1 MRYGYEVGPNGESIA
16 TMTEEKSDDQTEEGK
31 MKLHRVSWDDKFGN
45 HDRWLPSKA
54 AAVSFRHKTQDVP
67 RTAMIAEVE
76 VPTTKTELIEWLNNG
91 FLATNME
98 SIEKFLG

>member
-31 MKLHRVSWDDKFGN
+31 MKLHRVSWDDKFGS
-45 HDRWLPSKA
+45 HEQWLPSKA
-54 AAVSFRHKTQDVP
+54 ATASFRYKTQDLP
-67 RTAMIAEVE
+67 RSPMITEVE
-76 VPTTKTELIEWLNNG
+76 VPTTKTELIDFLNYG

-98 SIEKFLG
+98 SIEQFLG